1 MCVCVCTT
9 DGATYLL
16 HQGELGKEYWRG
28 ERCLFFLHKLGLGK
42 IQLAMNP
49 RFLLALGLVQQNG
62 ENCPNLYKMGVVVT
76 SWLIGRTCSLSLG
89 PLAAVR
95 RDCRIYDEC
104 GFF

>member
-1 MCVCVCTT
+1 MPL
-9 DGATYLL
+9 TYYTKENLVKNI
-16 HQGELGKEYWRG
+16 GEERG
-28 ERCLFFLHKLGLGK
+28 VFFFLHKLGLGK